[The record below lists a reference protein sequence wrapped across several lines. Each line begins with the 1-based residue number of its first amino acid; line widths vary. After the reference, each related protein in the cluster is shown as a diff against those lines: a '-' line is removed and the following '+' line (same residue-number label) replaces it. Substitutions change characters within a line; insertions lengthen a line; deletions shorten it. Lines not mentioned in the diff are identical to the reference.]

1 LVFLIALLVG
11 RPAWAGGLYIIANP
25 NMKVSGEV
33 SSRELAAIYLL
44 RLVTW
49 PDGTHLVPVNR
60 ELGSEI
66 RKKFTEEVLG
76 VDTRALATYWN
87 QMHFQGKQPPLI
99 QESQR
104 AMIAFVK
111 SVPGAIGYVSSNN
124 PPAGVKVL
132 RYVPDR

>member
-1 LVFLIALLVG
+1 MG
-11 RPAWAGGLYIIANP
+11 RPAWADGLYVIANP
-25 NMKVSGEV
+25 KMKVSGEV
-33 SSRELAAIYLL
+33 STSELAAIYLL

-60 ELGSEI
+60 ELGSEA
-66 RKKFTEEVLG
+66 RKKFTEEILR
-76 VDTRALATYWN
+76 VDTSALATYWN

-111 SVPGAIGYVSSNN
+111 SVPGAIGYVSSNT
-124 PPAGVKVL
+124 PPEGVKVL